1 VFIAFSNG
9 VEAMTVCERQA
20 LLFPKVQG
28 RDVVVKFD
36 AAHISSDGGA
46 ILLAKVEQRFAIVK
60 QFTRCFSDFR
70 DPDRVSHSVLELLK
84 QRIFG
89 LCMGYEDLN
98 DHETLRDDGIL
109 AVLVGKPEV
118 VTSGPVPQ
126 QPLKGSAVTNR
137 TTTQAAD
144 ATALEQSTKPPRKVR
159 LAGKSTL
166 NRLELTPAG
175 ASEKSRYQKITAST
189 HDMQNLLVDLFLQQ
203 HDEPPTEIVLD
214 FDATDDPIHGDQLGK
229 FFHGYYGNYCYMPLY
244 VFCGDHPLLA
254 VLRPSDID
262 GAAGATKHLARIVER
277 VRAAW
282 PDVKIIVRADSGFC
296 REKLLQWCEANNVDY
311 VIGLAKNKRLLKIIG
326 GELHQA
332 KCVSEATGEA
342 ARVFKDFSYRT
353 QKTWA
358 RERRVIG
365 KAEHLPKGA
374 NPRFIVTTL
383 TAKECAAQEL
393 YEVRYCGRGNAEN
406 RIKEQQLFLFADRT
420 SCHTMRAN
428 QIRLMFSTIAYVLLR
443 ALRAY
448 GLKETSLESAQV
460 DTIRLKLL
468 KIGTQ
473 VEVTARKV
481 WLRMTESY
489 PWRNLFIAVS
499 NRLDALMAPV
509 QAAVERTIAGAQ
521 TAVDRALDSVLP
533 PPAMAAASQ
542 PTSSG

>member
-1 VFIAFSNG
+1 
-9 VEAMTVCERQA
+9 MTVCERQA

>member
-1 VFIAFSNG
+1 
-9 VEAMTVCERQA
+9 
-20 LLFPKVQG
+20 
-28 RDVVVKFD
+28 
-36 AAHISSDGGA
+36 
-46 ILLAKVEQRFAIVK
+46 
-60 QFTRCFSDFR
+60 
-70 DPDRVSHSVLELLK
+70 
-84 QRIFG
+84 
-89 LCMGYEDLN
+89 
-98 DHETLRDDGIL
+98 
-109 AVLVGKPEV
+109 
-118 VTSGPVPQ
+118 
-126 QPLKGSAVTNR
+126 
-137 TTTQAAD
+137 
-144 ATALEQSTKPPRKVR
+144 
-159 LAGKSTL
+159 
-166 NRLELTPAG
+166 
-175 ASEKSRYQKITAST
+175 
-189 HDMQNLLVDLFLQQ
+189 MQNLLVDLFLQQ

>member
-1 VFIAFSNG
+1 
-9 VEAMTVCERQA
+9 MTVCQRKVE
-20 LLFPKVQG
+20 LFPKVQG
-28 RDVVVKFD
+28 RDVVVRFD
-36 AAHISSDGGA
+36 AGHISSDGGA
-46 ILLAKVEQRFAIVK
+46 ILLAKVEDRFSIVD
-60 QFTRCFSDFR
+60 QFTRCFTDFR
-70 DPDRVSHSVLELLK
+70 DPERVQHSVAELLK
-84 QRIFG
+84 QRIFA

-118 VTSGPVPQ
+118 VASGPVPQ
-126 QPLKGSAVTNR
+126 LPLNRAPVTNG
-137 TTTQAAD
+137 TTSQATD
-144 ATALEQSTKPPRKVR
+144 AAALEQATKPLRKVR

-203 HDEPPTEIVLD
+203 HAEPPTEIVLD

-254 VLRPSDID
+254 LLRPSDID

-277 VRAAW
+277 IRAAW

-311 VIGLAKNKRLLKIIG
+311 VIGLAKNNRLLKIIG

-332 KCVSEATGEA
+332 KCVSETTGEA

-353 QKTWA
+353 QKSWA

-365 KAEHLPKGA
+365 KAEHLQKGP

-383 TAKECAAQEL
+383 TAEECAAQEL

-448 GLKETSLESAQV
+448 GLKDTPLESAQV

-499 NRLDALMAPV
+499 DRLDALMAPAQSAV
-509 QAAVERTIAGAQ
+509 KRTIEIAQAAIDRAIETELPP
-521 TAVDRALDSVLP
+521 TAVAAGSLP
-533 PPAMAAASQ
+533 A
-542 PTSSG
+542 SSG